1 EDSIQHYMDTIAAT
15 GSIRD
20 SLTKADAVGTL
31 QSLVELWRILCR
43 QGSITRD
50 SQDASFAKLIG
61 PFAHVR
67 QETEVFDAG
76 RSGIALLL
84 ADSGSETNGSQQE
97 ALMQMLVGKLRTAD
111 SSLPGSPAENFAR
124 VFDAQRLI
132 SLDAL
137 FTAADRFGKG
147 PVDPKVIRNL
157 TGQID
162 RLEEAE
168 SLRGSL
174 SGAERNSYTPG
185 YWGERH
191 ISQERKVN
199 LENLAKGTDKRDPRG
214 VLAPFLRD

>member
-1 EDSIQHYMDTIAAT
+1 QDS
-15 GSIRD
+15 
-20 SLTKADAVGTL
+20 
-31 QSLVELWRILCR
+31 
-43 QGSITRD
+43 
-50 SQDASFAKLIG
+50 SFAKLIA
-61 PFAHVR
+61 PFDHVK

-76 RSGIALLL
+76 RSGIELLL
-84 ADSGSETNGSQQE
+84 ATAGSPSAGSRQD
-97 ALMQMLVGKLRTAD
+97 ALMQLLVGKLQGPD
-111 SSLPGSPAENFAR
+111 SSLPGSPAESFVR

-185 YWGERH
+185 YWG
-191 ISQERKVN
+191 
-199 LENLAKGTDKRDPRG
+199 
-214 VLAPFLRD
+214 